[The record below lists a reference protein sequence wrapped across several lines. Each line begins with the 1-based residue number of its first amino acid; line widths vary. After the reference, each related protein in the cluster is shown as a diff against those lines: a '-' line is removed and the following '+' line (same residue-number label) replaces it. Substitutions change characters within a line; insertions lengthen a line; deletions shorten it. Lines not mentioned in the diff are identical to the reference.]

1 MVAGT
6 MFELLE
12 EFGNRD
18 AAEGFAAWLAR
29 EYPQVDEFTFRGQ
42 HSHGK
47 RRHGRRRKIFN
58 DFITRKPSHHDGYLA
73 MGELQLKQNR
83 IDEAE
88 EMFNRA
94 YTISPAS
101 SAFFM
106 ADISHRRGQFDRA
119 EKFYEEAIR
128 SNPPNIVVL
137 MDQGGNFVVQGKL
150 REAINAWKAVL
161 AIDPDF
167 EPAKRSIAEAEA
179 DLAAKKA
186 AILGGQN

>member
-1 MVAGT
+1 
-6 MFELLE
+6 
-12 EFGNRD
+12 
-18 AAEGFAAWLAR
+18 
-29 EYPQVDEFTFRGQ
+29 
-42 HSHGK
+42 
-47 RRHGRRRKIFN
+47 
-58 DFITRKPSHHDGYLA
+58 
-73 MGELQLKQNR
+73 
-83 IDEAE
+83 
-88 EMFNRA
+88 
-94 YTISPAS
+94 
-101 SAFFM
+101 M

-137 MDQGGNFVVQGKL
+137 MDQGSNFVVQGKL

-186 AILGGQN
+186 AILGGQK